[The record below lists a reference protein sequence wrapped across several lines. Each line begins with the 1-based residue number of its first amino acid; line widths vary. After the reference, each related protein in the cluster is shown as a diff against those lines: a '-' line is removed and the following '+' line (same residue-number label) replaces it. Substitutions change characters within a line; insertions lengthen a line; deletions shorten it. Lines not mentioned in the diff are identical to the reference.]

1 MADEPG
7 AAGARRQKDSASAT
21 LGRMNSV
28 HPKKL
33 LLTKWT
39 AVRPSAKE
47 KHFLVTKVIM
57 PDLPEEKI
65 EWIDIEAT
73 YSKAS
78 RRIQWRELRDQSQWR
93 QGWV

>member
-1 MADEPG
+1 
-7 AAGARRQKDSASAT
+7 
-21 LGRMNSV
+21 MNAL

-39 AVRPSAKE
+39 AVKPTAKE

-57 PDLPEEKI
+57 PDAPDEKI
-65 EWIDIEAT
+65 EWIDIEAAFT
-73 YSKAS
+73 KAS
-78 RRIQWRELRDQSQWR
+78 RRILWRELRDETLWR